1 MRIAMVSEHA
11 SPLACLGGVDAGGQN
26 VHVAALSA
34 ALVGRGHEVVVYTR
48 ADQAALPRRVRMA
61 SGVQVEHVHAGPP
74 REVPKDELLPYM
86 DAFAVQLARR
96 WRLDPPDVVHGHFW
110 MSGLAAIKAAGVTAT
125 PVLQTFHALGT
136 VKRRW
141 QGAGDTS
148 PTARIGLERRVACSV
163 DRIIATCTDEVAE
176 LSAMGAAE
184 GRIDVVPCG
193 VDLDLFKT
201 VDPQPRRGDRPAR
214 LLVVG
219 RLVER
224 KGIEDAVRAM
234 AYLPDTELV
243 VVGGPSPDELA
254 GDPEIAR
261 LAAIA
266 RECGTVERVTFT
278 GRVTHDELPAVIR
291 GADVLLAVPWYEPF
305 GIVPLEAMACG
316 VPVVATAV
324 GGLLDTIVAGV
335 TGVFVEP
342 RNPAAIAAA
351 TQKLLAD
358 ERGRAAMGAA
368 GRKRAQSRY
377 GWDWVARKTEESYL
391 SVLAEHRDAV
401 RTAEAIR

>member
-1 MRIAMVSEHA
+1 
-11 SPLACLGGVDAGGQN
+11 
-26 VHVAALSA
+26 
-34 ALVGRGHEVVVYTR
+34 
-48 ADQAALPRRVRMA
+48 MA
-61 SGVQVEHVHAGPP
+61 SGVQVEHVHAGPQ

-86 DAFAVQLARR
+86 DDFAVQLARR

-110 MSGLAAIKAAGVTAT
+110 MSGLAAIKAAGMTAT

-141 QGAGDTS
+141 QGAADTS
-148 PTARIGLERRVACSV
+148 PSARIGLERRVACSV

-176 LSAMGAAE
+176 LSAMGAAP

-193 VDLDLFKT
+193 VDLDLFRT
-201 VDPQPRRGDRPAR
+201 VDPQPAREGRPAR

-234 AYLPDTELV
+234 AYLPDAELV

-254 GDPEIAR
+254 GDAEIAR
-261 LAAIA
+261 LAAVA
-266 RECGTVERVTFT
+266 RECGTFGRITFT
-278 GRVTHDELPAVIR
+278 GRVTHDELPAVFR

-324 GGLLDTIVAGV
+324 GGLLDTIVAGE
-335 TGVFVEP
+335 TGVFVDP
-342 RNPAAIAAA
+342 RSPESIAAA
-351 TQKLLAD
+351 TQGLLAD
-358 ERGRAAMGAA
+358 ERRRAAMGAA
-368 GRKRAQSRY
+368 GRERAQSRY
-377 GWDWVARKTEESYL
+377 GWNWVARKTEESYL

-401 RTAEAIR
+401 RTAEAVR

>member
-1 MRIAMVSEHA
+1 MVSEHA

-34 ALVGRGHEVVVYTR
+34 ALVARGHEVVVYTR
-48 ADQAALPRRVRMA
+48 ADQSALPRRVRMA

-201 VDPQPRRGDRPAR
+201 VDPQPPRGDRPAR

-243 VVGGPSPDELA
+243 VVGGPSPHELA

-266 RECGTVERVTFT
+266 RECGTVGRVTFT

-351 TQKLLAD
+351 TQGLLAD